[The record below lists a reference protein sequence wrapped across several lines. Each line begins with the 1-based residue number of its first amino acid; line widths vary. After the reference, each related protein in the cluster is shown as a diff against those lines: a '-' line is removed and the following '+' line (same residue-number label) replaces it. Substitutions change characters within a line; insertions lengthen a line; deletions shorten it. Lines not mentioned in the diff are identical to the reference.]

1 MHISLESDDVFA
13 RALPNL
19 PGGPFISPARDRSD
33 RRGARQAHT
42 CSCCDRVLFKIYI
55 DDNSTTQS

>member
-1 MHISLESDDVFA
+1 MNISLESDDVFA

-33 RRGARQAHT
+33 RRGARQAH
-42 CSCCDRVLFKIYI
+42 VLLLRPCAIQNIY
-55 DDNSTTQS
+55 